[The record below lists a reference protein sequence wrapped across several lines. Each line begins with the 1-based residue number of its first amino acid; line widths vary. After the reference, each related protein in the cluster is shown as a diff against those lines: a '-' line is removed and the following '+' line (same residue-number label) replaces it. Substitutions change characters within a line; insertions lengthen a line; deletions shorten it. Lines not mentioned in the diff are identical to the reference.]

1 MYYVHYNIQGEER
14 WYWPGTSCMAGS
26 ATLSNQTAQHK
37 SAIYT
42 TLNHGRGDFKQQKMY
57 ISSEALEEFGEPI
70 QL

>member
-1 MYYVHYNIQGEER
+1 MYTRIYRENKG
-14 WYWPGTSCMAGS
+14 GTGRELAAWQVAS